1 MRLLLTVLVFGVT
14 QAGAADPVLAFPADK
29 GIVTLRLELSVNGQA
44 SEIAWGAFLDKL
56 FDHFD
61 RDADG
66 VLSATEAARVFPL
79 PLPNRR
85 VATIEA
91 AKLDRVAFKNA
102 VRTAGF
108 TPIVVLVEPAP
119 PESLVLGDALVR
131 ALDRDRDGKLST
143 AEVRNAPALLRRFD
157 EDEDEVLTAAELLAT
172 ARGVIPVA
180 GLKLAEDKA
189 ADAVL
194 QVPIGGTPT
203 LTKNDRFQL
212 NGTRLSVP
220 AGNCVVSMMAS
231 DSVAGLRTTKAF
243 YLAQFKSLA
252 GDKPA
257 TKALFDDD
265 PTAQGLASLFDAADR
280 NGDAKLTRAELEAF
294 FDLVESGVSCRV
306 VVTAEDRGRNLFDH
320 FDTNSD
326 GRLDLLELT
335 RGAAFD
341 TIPAAYRLT
350 VTQGSVGESF
360 GPVPIGT
367 VAKPKPLAKVAAT
380 GPRWFQA
387 MDRNGDGSVS
397 ANEFLGSPEL
407 FAKMDT
413 DRDGR
418 ISPREAGQ

>member
-1 MRLLLTVLVFGVT
+1 MKWLFAALVFGMAPVD
-14 QAGAADPVLAFPADK
+14 AADPVFAFPADN
-29 GIVTLRLELSVNGQA
+29 GAATLRLELTVNGQTP
-44 SEIAWGAFLDKL
+44 EVAWGVFLDKL

-66 VLSATEAARVFPL
+66 VLSAIESARVFPL

-91 AKLDRVAFKNA
+91 AKLDRAAFKTA
-102 VRTAGF
+102 VRAAGF

-119 PESLVLGDALVR
+119 PETLALGDALVR
-131 ALDRDRDGKLST
+131 ALDRDRDGKLSEV
-143 AEVRNAPALLRRFD
+143 EVRNAPALLRRLD
-157 EDEDEVLTAAELLAT
+157 EDEDEVLTAAELLST
-172 ARGVIPVA
+172 ARGAIPVA
-180 GLKLAEDKA
+180 GLKRAEDKT

-203 LTKNDRFQL
+203 LAKNDRFQL
-212 NGTRLSVP
+212 NGPRLTVP
-220 AGNCVVSMMAS
+220 SGSCVVNTGAS

-294 FDLVESGVSCRV
+294 FDLIESGVSSRV
-306 VVTAEDRGRNLFDH
+306 VVTAQDRGRNLFDH
-320 FDTNSD
+320 FDTNGD
-326 GRLDLLELT
+326 GRLDLVELT
-335 RGAAFD
+335 CGAAFD

-350 VTQGSVGESF
+350 VAQGSVGESF

-367 VAKPKPLAKVAAT
+367 VAKPKPIAKVAAT

-387 MDRNGDGSVS
+387 MDRNADGYVS

-407 FAKMDT
+407 FAKWDT